1 MPDNKPTNDEVGPTR
16 PDCWKCIHFKVSW
29 DPTKP
34 YACRM
39 MGFKSRMLPSI
50 EVRLADGNECR
61 GFQSKPASH
70 PIMTPPVATDSVGN
84 LPKRKRISSTQVWE
98 A

>member
-1 MPDNKPTNDEVGPTR
+1 MYFT
-16 PDCWKCIHFKVSW
+16 VSW

-61 GFQSKPASH
+61 GFQSKAASH
-70 PIMTPPVATDSVGN
+70 PIMQHAISTENTSK
-84 LPKRKRISSTQVWE
+84 LPKRKRVSSTQVWE

>member
-1 MPDNKPTNDEVGPTR
+1 MYFT
-16 PDCWKCIHFKVSW
+16 VSW

-70 PIMTPPVATDSVGN
+70 PIMKQAIDTNNISN
-84 LPKRKRISSTQVWE
+84 LPKRRRVSSTQVWE

>member
-1 MPDNKPTNDEVGPTR
+1 MPDNTSNNDAIGSSR
-16 PDCWKCIHFKVSW
+16 PDCWKCVYFKVSW

-34 YACRM
+34 YACTM

-50 EVRLADGNECR
+50 EVRMADGNDCR
-61 GFQSKPASH
+61 GFQGKPASH
-70 PIMTPPVATDSVGN
+70 PMMTPPIATDAERK
-84 LPKRKRISSTQVWE
+84 LPQRKRVSSTQVWE

>member
-1 MPDNKPTNDEVGPTR
+1 MPDNIPILNEVGASR
-16 PDCWKCIHFKVSW
+16 PDCWKCIYFKVSW

-61 GFQSKPASH
+61 GFQSKPSSH
-70 PIMTPPVATDSVGN
+70 LLIQQAKTSDNTRP
-84 LPKRKRISSTQVWE
+84 LPQRKRVSSTQVWE

>member
-1 MPDNKPTNDEVGPTR
+1 MYFT
-16 PDCWKCIHFKVSW
+16 VSW

-61 GFQSKPASH
+61 GFQSKPSSH
-70 PIMTPPVATDSVGN
+70 PLIQQAKTSDNTRP
-84 LPKRKRISSTQVWE
+84 LPQRKRVSSTQVWE